1 MIPTSGNAIGKTSLD
16 LPKSTTK
23 KALRIGVDARP
34 VSRAPLTGI
43 GVYLNGLLNKLQELD
58 QENHYWLISN
68 GAIAFKITNPSW
80 EKIEGQL
87 PQKELSTLWM
97 QCRIPCI
104 ASSVGLDL
112 FWGTRHQ
119 LPLLLSTNVRTVLT
133 VHDIVHLL
141 FPETMSLP
149 VLATERLFMRRSLQR
164 ADHVIA
170 DSWSTASGIQDHYP
184 VKAEKISVIYP
195 GRPIS
200 AESIHHRAFDD
211 EKLPGKYFLFV
222 GTLEPRKNL
231 KGILNA
237 FSLLDPETKRVD
249 LLVVGNVGWKNK
261 ELLAMLESNNFRSRV
276 HLKGYVDPDRLS
288 HMYQHAV
295 CLLYPSLYEGFGFPI
310 LEAMHH
316 GVPVIT
322 SNVSSMPEVA
332 GDAALLVDPA
342 DAHGLAEAMKKI
354 LLNDDLRNNMIS
366 KGYERVAQF
375 SWERC
380 AAATLAVF
388 NQWR

>member
-1 MIPTSGNAIGKTSLD
+1 
-16 LPKSTTK
+16 
-23 KALRIGVDARP
+23 
-34 VSRAPLTGI
+34 
-43 GVYLNGLLNKLQELD
+43 
-58 QENHYWLISN
+58 
-68 GAIAFKITNPSW
+68 
-80 EKIEGQL
+80 
-87 PQKELSTLWM
+87 M

-104 ASSVGLDL
+104 ASSVGMDL
-112 FWGTRHQ
+112 FWGTRHH
-119 LPLLLSTNVRTVLT
+119 LPLLLSKNVRTVLT

-170 DSWSTASGIQDHYP
+170 DSWSTASGIQYHYP

-195 GRPIS
+195 GSPIS
-200 AESIHHRAFDD
+200 ADQIHSHAFDD
-211 EKLPGKYFLFV
+211 EKLPEKYFLFV

-261 ELLAMLESNNFRSRV
+261 ELLAMLESNRFRSRV
-276 HLKGYVDPDRLS
+276 HLKGYVDDDRLS

-342 DAHGLAEAMKKI
+342 DAHGLAEAMNKT

-366 KGYERVAQF
+366 KGYERVRQY

-380 AAATLAVF
+380 AEATLAVF